1 MKPLQLTLRAF
12 GPYAGETV
20 IDFERFGGAGLYL
33 ITGDTGAGKTTLF
46 DALSFALYGE
56 GSGAFRKPEMLR
68 SKYASPEQKTE
79 VLLRFEDK
87 GKFYEVRRTPSYL
100 RPAKRGKGETQQ
112 LAEAELWLPD
122 GSVKTKVKEVNEK
135 LEDILGLNREQ
146 FLQTAMIS
154 QGEFL
159 KLLLAST
166 EERQKIFRKIFHTER
181 FAGLQEFLKAES
193 NAREREFELLEQK
206 RQNCF
211 ERLQL
216 EGETEALRQAVLRR
230 ESPAEE
236 LLARLPAS
244 LAALEL
250 EKNETAALRDAKNE
264 EISELSAAIARAEAA
279 EQRARLLREKEA
291 ELLRGRALLTEKREA
306 LARIRR
312 EIEEKTERF
321 EQLPSYR
328 ALLPKYEELARAS
341 DARAAQEVRVKEGEK
356 ALQSAAERARAAEE
370 KLNQS
375 REESRALA
383 DAGEAL
389 ARCEAK
395 ASELKERS
403 LLLVSVQR
411 KSKDYA
417 DCFHEGKQAQDVFLK
432 EREAYEQA
440 EQDYGA
446 AYRLFLAG
454 QAGLLAEELEAGK
467 ACPVCGS
474 TEHPKPAEKP
484 RETPGEGELKRLEE
498 RRKHCQEK
506 AERAAKQHS
515 ALKERLSQ
523 QKQQLSE
530 QAKRLFPEVEFRELD
545 RSARAEQERLQRE
558 TAENEALLAQC
569 EKREARR
576 RELIEALPKA
586 ERAVSLRLAE
596 LAAANEVLAA
606 ARQSLEGLVAAEA
619 AERKQLPAED
629 IEALREKI
637 RLLES
642 EQRRVRESEQRLSEE
657 AAAAEQ
663 ALSRTEGEHKTL
675 AREEGEK
682 ENAVTAAE
690 LREKKLASEAARAAL
705 SERTEV
711 LGARLGNHTETLERL
726 RVLETERSALLQRL
740 QAAKSLADTASGQLS
755 GQDKIMLETYVQL
768 DYFERMLLRANIRLM
783 EMTEGRYELVRSKEA
798 ENKRSQ
804 SGLSLDVVDH
814 YSGSER
820 SVKSLSGGESFQ
832 ASLALALGLSDTVQ
846 EEAGGIRLDAMFID
860 EGFGTLSEG
869 ALRAA
874 LNTLLE
880 LAAGQRLVGVISHV
894 PELKEK
900 IERQIRI
907 RKQADGGSTAEI
919 ILP

>member
-12 GPYAGETV
+12 GPYAGETT

-68 SKYASPEQKTE
+68 SKYAAPEQKTE

-87 GKFYEVRRTPSYL
+87 GAVYEVRRTPSYL
-100 RPAKRGKGETQQ
+100 RPAKRGKGEAQQ
-112 LAEAELWLPD
+112 LAEAELRLPD
-122 GSVKTKVKEVNEK
+122 GSVKTKVKEVNET

-181 FAGLQEFLKAES
+181 FAGLQDFLKAES
-193 NAREREFELLEQK
+193 NAYEREYELLEQK
-206 RQNCF
+206 RRNYL

-216 EGETEALRQAVLRR
+216 EGEAEALRQAVLRR
-230 ESPAEE
+230 ERPAEE
-236 LLARLPAS
+236 LLSLLPAS
-244 LAALEL
+244 LSVLEL
-250 EKNETAALRDAKNE
+250 EKNEATALREAKNE
-264 EISELSAAIARAEAA
+264 EISELSAAIVRAEAS
-279 EQRARLLREKEA
+279 EQ
-291 ELLRGRALLTEKREA
+291 REA

-312 EIEEKTERF
+312 EIEEKTARWE
-321 EQLPSYR
+321 ELPAYR
-328 ALLPKYEELARAS
+328 ALLPKYEEFARTSA
-341 DARAAQEVRVKEGEK
+341 ARAAQEVRVKEGEK
-356 ALQSAAERARAAEE
+356 ALRRAAESLHAAE
-370 KLNQS
+370 ELLNKSRAES
-375 REESRALA
+375 RELA

-403 LLLVSVQR
+403 LLLSSVQR
-411 KSKDYA
+411 KIKDYA
-417 DCFHEGKQAQDVFLK
+417 DCFHEGKQAQGVFLK

-440 EQDYGA
+440 ELAYGK

-454 QAGLLAEELEAGK
+454 QAGLLAEELEAGSP
-467 ACPVCGS
+467 CPVCGS

-484 RETPGEGELKRLEE
+484 RETPSEAELKQLEE
-498 RRKHCQEK
+498 ARKHCQER

-530 QAKRLFPEVEFRELD
+530 QAARLFPETDFRELD
-545 RSARAEQERLQRE
+545 RSAKAEQECLKRA
-558 TAENEALLAQC
+558 TAENEALLTQC
-569 EKREARR
+569 GKREARR
-576 RELIEALPKA
+576 RTLSEALPGIEKAAA
-586 ERAVSLRLAE
+586 ERLSE
-596 LAAANEVLAA
+596 QGAANEALAA

-629 IEALREKI
+629 IEVLRERI

-642 EQRRVRESEQRLSEE
+642 EQRSAREAEQSLAEKT
-657 AAAAEQ
+657 AAAEQ
-663 ALSRTEGEHKTL
+663 ALSRAEGELKAL
-675 AREEGEK
+675 AAAEGKEESS
-682 ENAVTAAE
+682 VTAAE
-690 LREKKLASEAARAAL
+690 LKEKKLAFEAARAAL

-711 LGARLGNHTETLERL
+711 LGARLGNNRETLERL
-726 RVLETERSALLQRL
+726 GTLEKERSVLLQRL

-907 RKQADGGSTAEI
+907 RKQADGGSSAEI